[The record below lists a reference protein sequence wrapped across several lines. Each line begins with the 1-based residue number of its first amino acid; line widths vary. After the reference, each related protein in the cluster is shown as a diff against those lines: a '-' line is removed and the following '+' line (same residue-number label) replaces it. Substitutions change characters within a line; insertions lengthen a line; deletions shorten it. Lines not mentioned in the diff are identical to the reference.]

1 MAQTLSTNATNVTA
15 NPQVPLNN
23 GVNGGAIKVS
33 FETVTFPDSA
43 NADSHITGVR
53 IPVNAHILSVKF
65 GCDDLGTA
73 GTIDIGL
80 FKRDGLNL
88 ATFTAV
94 DVDAIANNIDVN
106 AAAVAIAERL
116 VVANI
121 GKKAWDLAGL
131 SANPAY
137 DHFFIGLTSDTG
149 TTAAGSAFIQVEYV
163 LG

>member
-1 MAQTLSTNATNVTA
+1 MAQTLSTNATNITA
-15 NPQVPLNN
+15 NPQVPLDNT
-23 GVNGGAIKVS
+23 VNGGDLKVA

-53 IPVNAHILSVKF
+53 IPANARVMSVQF

-80 FKRDGLNL
+80 FKRDGLNE
-88 ATFTAV
+88 ATFTVV
-94 DVDAIANNIDVN
+94 DADAIANNIDVN

-116 VVANI
+116 VVANM
-121 GKKAWDLAGL
+121 GKKAWALAGL
-131 SANPAY
+131 SANPDY

-149 TTAAGSAFIQVEYV
+149 TTAAGSAFIKVEYA